1 MPDESML
8 RTPAPPRR
16 PAEEAL
22 QHELTMTAGILRSA
36 QSRLA
41 EEREERLRARAG
53 EELAMVDIRRA
64 REEARQL
71 KDERRA
77 QDRKHM
83 KVLADQRKALEMEL
97 KRAEGEQEAAI
108 AALKREREQTA
119 EMLREAHADHTRE
132 LEEQLAFAQE
142 ERELLLQE
150 AQRVREQ
157 EAAELAKKAQ
167 REIEAQ
173 LDADKEKRIAHL
185 QGVGVR
191 RLLKKGLA
199 RGWMAW
205 VELYKDRRRRR
216 ALLVKAGHQLLRPK
230 LTAVY
235 THWRHSWQTFTVSQ
249 ASMTH
254 EQRLAHE
261 VKTRRA
267 LEAEL
272 LKVQEELKAA
282 QEILNKEKYTQ
293 ESLRLEMSRKLD
305 DEKTKRVEAL
315 GQQGLK
321 RLMSQKLSMG
331 WSAWHAK
338 WSVRTRQ
345 RNLLKKAG
353 ARLSKPKLIASYKHW
368 AADWKDAMRIKSTMT
383 AEQQAT
389 AVRAE
394 RAEFEA
400 KLLAQVQQLQKDL
413 KHARDALASGKGL
426 EDELKRRMEEE
437 LEREKEKRVEN
448 IGKMGLKRLMNQK
461 LSMGWSALHSLWS
474 EARRQRNLLKK
485 AGARLIKPKL
495 MAAYS
500 NWKSGWSFEM
510 ARDKTMTIGE
520 RLAAEITRADAA
532 EEQARLTARELKA
545 AREAMAAGV
554 GQEAEIRRKMEEELE
569 REKEKRV
576 AHLGEMGVRRL
587 MNQGLTRGW
596 SAWHG
601 LWSESKRQRS
611 LLKKAGVRLVK
622 PKLIHSFQLWMLDW
636 KANEAKLMMTTAEQR
651 AAQIVADKAKKEQ
664 DLAMQVAELQKELEA
679 AHRRLGE
686 SHQGA
691 EERLRRIEAD
701 LEAEKDKRVAN
712 LGQVGLKRLMNQ
724 KLAMGWLAWH
734 AKWAEKRRQKNV
746 LKKAGARL
754 TKPKLIAS
762 YQHWRHDWAVV
773 RQTRKSMSIEE
784 RAAAE
789 VEERD
794 RMTLELK
801 QELDKVKAELQA
813 ARDAMLAGKGHEAE
827 MRRVMEEQVEKER
840 EKRIEALGTQGLK
853 RLVNQKLAIGW
864 SAWHDMWFEYRR
876 QRNLLKQAGVRMTKP
891 KLSAAYAHWN
901 RDWRTLQASRA
912 AMTAEQRL
920 ATEAGERAQLMAELQ
935 KQVDKL
941 SGELQAARTA
951 MIAGKGQEAETQRL
965 LQEQLEKEKE
975 KRVEALGQQGLK
987 RIMNQ
992 KLAMGWAVW
1001 HDMWATNVKQRNL
1014 LKKAGARLVKPKLI
1028 ASYQQ
1033 WKAGWQAEM
1042 KLEDLLAHEQKLM
1055 GRDEEMRRVEA
1066 ENAKLRKQLEEA
1078 RNAMVEGKG
1087 FEAEMKRK
1095 MEEQLEKEKEKRVE
1109 ALGQQGLKR
1118 IMNQKLAMG
1127 WAAWHDM
1134 WAANV
1139 KQRNLLKKAGA
1150 RLTKPKLILAYTQW
1164 RRDWEIETH
1173 QNATLSTEQKLLM
1186 EIKTRE
1192 QLEKENAELRREVER
1207 LRAAAIA
1214 GNAMEK
1220 ELKRKYEEELEREK
1234 DARVAHLGNMGL
1246 KRLMNQGL
1254 ARGWAAWH
1262 SLWSNNVRQRNLLK
1276 KAGMRITK
1284 PKLMNAYSHWLMDWK
1299 RELKAERMMT
1309 AEQKAAAELDRRAA
1323 EFAALEAKYDK
1334 VRKELVEAR
1343 DAMAKGLGLEYEQRK
1358 KMEEQLEKEREAR
1371 VEHLG
1376 QMGIKRLMNQKLS
1389 MGWAVWHTM
1398 CSEATHQRNLLKKAS
1413 ARLTKPKLIQSY
1425 ALWRRDWE
1433 ISANQAATMSTE
1445 QKLLAAQEAE
1455 RNLLAEVRELRREL
1469 ESMRELALQGKSTEA
1484 ELRRR
1489 HEEELER
1496 QKEARVAHLG
1506 EMGIKRL
1513 MNQKLAMGWA
1523 AWHGMWSDKV
1533 RKRNL
1538 LKQAGA
1544 RLTKPK
1550 MIASYSQWRRD
1561 WEAEESARYNMTT
1574 EERRAKEAEEKAR
1587 LLESL
1592 QTQVDKLSRELK
1604 EAREAMMAGRGLQS
1618 ELQRQAEEELERERE
1633 KRVAHLGQLGMK
1645 RLMNQKLALGWAAW
1659 HGKWSEKKRKKNLLK
1674 QAGARLTKPRLIQAY
1689 TYWIKDW
1696 THEIQTLGAMTM
1708 EQRYTTE
1715 RDKAAKFE
1723 AELVKLRDEL
1733 AAARAAMLSGEG
1745 QAAELK
1751 RLAEEQLEA
1760 EKAKRVEAL
1769 GTQGLKRLM
1778 NQKLAL
1784 GWTAWHGMW
1793 SDQVRKRNLLKQ
1805 AGARLTKP
1813 KLTYAYKLWRRDWEI
1828 EAHNSVF
1835 MSTEQKLLAATNEN
1849 EQLSTELKL
1858 VRTELEAM
1866 RKAAL
1871 SGRAQE
1877 AELQRQLEEE
1887 LERERAA
1894 RVEHLGQLGIKRLMN
1909 QKLALG
1915 WSAWH
1920 DMWSDRVKQR
1930 NLLKKAAARLTKPKL
1945 IAAYQHWVRGW
1956 DAEFS
1961 ALKLE
1966 KARLAA
1972 LSESQRLALE
1982 ISERKNAEEE
1992 LARLRQELK
2001 QARSD
2006 MAAGIGY
2013 EVERKR
2019 QMEEELERERQ
2030 RRVEHLGRVGMKR
2043 LLNQKLALGWSGW
2056 HDMWAEKVNQRNLLK
2071 KAAARLTKP
2080 KLISSYSHWRRSW
2093 EVEVQQQG
2101 FMTTEQKL
2109 VQREKEIN
2117 QLEAGMAKLRR
2128 ELQEARDAMIAGR
2141 GHEAELERRMQEQLE
2156 REKEKRVEALGQQ
2169 GLKRIMNKA
2178 LAMGW
2183 TAWLELWSEKVR
2195 QRNLLKKAGARLL
2208 KPKLIASYQHWRKS
2222 WEVETQKEE
2231 LITREER
2238 IALEAQSKLEM
2249 KRTIDKLQA
2258 DLKAANELLYGAGG
2272 LSNQLEQELEAERE
2286 KRVQHLS
2293 QLGVKRLMNQKLT
2306 LGWLGWHDM
2315 WSEKMRQRN
2324 LLKKASARLTKP
2336 RLIQAYTH
2344 WMKDWNAVR
2353 VARKTMSI
2361 TERLA
2366 LDKAE
2371 AQQEKEA
2378 LYAQVDKLSKE
2389 LKEARDTMLAGRG
2402 MEAELKRLA
2411 EERLEA
2417 EKAKRVEA
2425 LGTQGLKRLMNQ
2437 KLALGWTGWHALWS
2451 ERVRQRNLL
2460 KKASARLVKPKLIAS
2475 YQQWRHDW
2483 EIEQRKKMTMSTEQK
2498 LLVESQEKEKLLSEV
2513 NQLRKELEG
2522 AREAMISGRGQ
2533 EEELKRRM
2541 EEKLEAERAKRI
2553 EHLGQQGLRRILKQG
2568 IAKAWSAWF
2577 DMYSTKLRKQ
2587 RMLKHAA
2594 LRLTKPKLS
2603 AAYQHWMKDWDV
2615 ELATSR
2621 AEELRLSKMSSEER
2635 LALEMKQAKNLREQ
2649 NAQLQK
2655 ELKEAREVMLAG
2667 RGQEAEL
2674 KRLAEEELE
2683 REREKRVAHLGE
2695 MGVKRLMNQG
2705 LARGWSGWHALWA
2718 EKVRQRS
2725 LLKKAASRLTKPKL
2739 ISSYTHW
2746 RRDWELELRK
2756 NRFTTTEEKLLKK
2769 TEEAASLFD
2778 EVKKL
2783 KAELE
2788 KARASAL
2795 AGRGEEAELKRLAE
2809 EELEREREKR
2819 VAHLGEMGVKRL
2831 MNQGLARGWSGWHA
2845 LWAEKVRQ
2853 RSLLKK
2859 AASRLLKPK
2868 QSAAYA
2874 HWRRSWSIAEAAKKT
2889 KEMALSSMSLKE
2901 RIEYETAMRLKV
2913 EGNLAKALVELRE
2926 MREAALA
2933 GTALEQELRKQFEEK
2948 LHAEKE
2954 ERVMALQQVG
2964 IKRLINRDVARG
2976 WSTWHHRWQMYSKRK
2991 NMLLSSLARLMK
3003 PRLVKCFGHWMHDW
3017 DLTMLAKS
3025 AKSSQAALSDEGAR
3039 AKAEKDATQAKLG
3052 MELEKLRKELAD
3064 AREAMLAGRGMEAE
3078 QLRLIQEQLEAERE
3092 KRVVNLGE
3100 MGVKRLMNRK
3110 LALGWTAW
3118 HVMWYEKVRQRNLL
3132 KKASARL
3139 VKPKL
3144 IASYQQWRH
3153 DWERE
3158 SVEKRRKLMMS
3169 ESERRQ
3175 EELKA
3180 HLEDLESDYSARLSR
3195 ETERRQAVE
3204 EELKRRKVDFEE
3216 QLALTHVALV
3226 EARRAATDAINRAA
3240 VERASADAGK
3250 RATAEAAEAERARM
3264 LESAKRENAEQDLRR
3279 FQQDT
3284 DEELALQHVA
3294 LIEARKAATDALS
3307 RLSLEQAQAQAARRQ
3322 VAGMEEE
3329 LKKAI
3334 SQERAAQAEVGQMQ
3348 NLLQEH
3354 QMASEEKLNRLLEEH
3369 RTHLTKEIV
3378 RLSEDYERQLA
3389 ELRLQIVRASAV
3401 TESMNS
3407 ARREMSPMKV
3417 RSLLVFDPS
3426 KNLWQTLVHEIKEK
3440 GLRLAAL
3447 FSELDENSDGYVTRE
3462 EWIKGFS
3469 KMGPS
3474 FPRDVLSAGFDQ
3486 CDKDKSDS
3494 IDYQELEKWVKE
3506 FNPNSPTR
3514 SNPSESQPNP
3524 APTSVPAPPAPSP
3537 NTGEPKK
3544 KKKLTKEEEKK
3555 EAEAKKKGMKQVAL
3569 LTAMASQMGIR
3580 PEKQWYDDA
3589 VTANTVGDGHEDFQA
3604 MMIERANSFG
3614 HADLNNDGKLDF
3626 EEFKDL
3632 VKYRETTVYTE
3643 KQLRE
3648 KFDEMDEDAS
3658 GEVTLP
3664 EFIYYSLKDSLR
3676 RSKGRAIDLFR
3687 IWDEDESGYIDKNE
3701 FGKALVALGFVANR
3715 EDLNTVFDM
3724 LDEDG
3729 SGQIDYN
3736 ELNKMLKKGAG
3747 SAAAAAKKERPRSAS
3762 SQDEKAPVKKTDQ
3775 PGPAKKKNDKKP

>member
-992 KLAMGWAVW
+992 KLAMGWA
-1001 HDMWATNVKQRNL
+1001 
-1014 LKKAGARLVKPKLI
+1014 
-1028 ASYQQ
+1028 
-1033 WKAGWQAEM
+1033 
-1042 KLEDLLAHEQKLM
+1042 
-1055 GRDEEMRRVEA
+1055 
-1066 ENAKLRKQLEEA
+1066 
-1078 RNAMVEGKG
+1078 
-1087 FEAEMKRK
+1087 
-1095 MEEQLEKEKEKRVE
+1095 
-1109 ALGQQGLKR
+1109 
-1118 IMNQKLAMG
+1118 
-1127 WAAWHDM
+1127 AWHDM

-1389 MGWAVWHTM
+1389 MGWAVWHNM
-1398 CSEATHQRNLLKKAS
+1398 CSEATHQRNLLKKAG

-1574 EERRAKEAEEKAR
+1574 EERRAKEAEEKAL

-1659 HGKWSEKKRKKNLLK
+1659 HGKWSEKRRKKNLLK

-1689 TYWIKDW
+1689 THWIKDW
-1696 THEIQTLGAMTM
+1696 THEIQMLGAMTM

-1723 AELVKLRDEL
+1723 AELVNLRDEL
-1733 AAARAAMLSGEG
+1733 AAARAAMLSGKG

-1784 GWTAWHGMW
+1784 GWTAWHGIW

-1813 KLTYAYKLWRRDWEI
+1813 KLIYAYKLWRRDWEI

-2006 MAAGIGY
+2006 MAANGG
-2013 EVERKR
+2013 
-2019 QMEEELERERQ
+2019 
-2030 RRVEHLGRVGMKR
+2030 G
-2043 LLNQKLALGWSGW
+2043 
-2056 HDMWAEKVNQRNLLK
+2056 
-2071 KAAARLTKP
+2071 
-2080 KLISSYSHWRRSW
+2080 
-2093 EVEVQQQG
+2093 
-2101 FMTTEQKL
+2101 
-2109 VQREKEIN
+2109 
-2117 QLEAGMAKLRR
+2117 
-2128 ELQEARDAMIAGR
+2128 
-2141 GHEAELERRMQEQLE
+2141 
-2156 REKEKRVEALGQQ
+2156 
-2169 GLKRIMNKA
+2169 
-2178 LAMGW
+2178 
-2183 TAWLELWSEKVR
+2183 
-2195 QRNLLKKAGARLL
+2195 
-2208 KPKLIASYQHWRKS
+2208 
-2222 WEVETQKEE
+2222 
-2231 LITREER
+2231 TR
-2238 IALEAQSKLEM
+2238 
-2249 KRTIDKLQA
+2249 
-2258 DLKAANELLYGAGG
+2258 
-2272 LSNQLEQELEAERE
+2272 
-2286 KRVQHLS
+2286 
-2293 QLGVKRLMNQKLT
+2293 
-2306 LGWLGWHDM
+2306 
-2315 WSEKMRQRN
+2315 
-2324 LLKKASARLTKP
+2324 
-2336 RLIQAYTH
+2336 
-2344 WMKDWNAVR
+2344 
-2353 VARKTMSI
+2353 
-2361 TERLA
+2361 
-2366 LDKAE
+2366 
-2371 AQQEKEA
+2371 
-2378 LYAQVDKLSKE
+2378 
-2389 LKEARDTMLAGRG
+2389 
-2402 MEAELKRLA
+2402 
-2411 EERLEA
+2411 
-2417 EKAKRVEA
+2417 
-2425 LGTQGLKRLMNQ
+2425 
-2437 KLALGWTGWHALWS
+2437 
-2451 ERVRQRNLL
+2451 
-2460 KKASARLVKPKLIAS
+2460 
-2475 YQQWRHDW
+2475 
-2483 EIEQRKKMTMSTEQK
+2483 
-2498 LLVESQEKEKLLSEV
+2498 
-2513 NQLRKELEG
+2513 
-2522 AREAMISGRGQ
+2522 AREA
-2533 EEELKRRM
+2533 
-2541 EEKLEAERAKRI
+2541 
-2553 EHLGQQGLRRILKQG
+2553 
-2568 IAKAWSAWF
+2568 
-2577 DMYSTKLRKQ
+2577 
-2587 RMLKHAA
+2587 
-2594 LRLTKPKLS
+2594 
-2603 AAYQHWMKDWDV
+2603 
-2615 ELATSR
+2615 
-2621 AEELRLSKMSSEER
+2621 
-2635 LALEMKQAKNLREQ
+2635 
-2649 NAQLQK
+2649 
-2655 ELKEAREVMLAG
+2655 EAR
-2667 RGQEAEL
+2667 
-2674 KRLAEEELE
+2674 
-2683 REREKRVAHLGE
+2683 
-2695 MGVKRLMNQG
+2695 
-2705 LARGWSGWHALWA
+2705 
-2718 EKVRQRS
+2718 
-2725 LLKKAASRLTKPKL
+2725 
-2739 ISSYTHW
+2739 
-2746 RRDWELELRK
+2746 
-2756 NRFTTTEEKLLKK
+2756 
-2769 TEEAASLFD
+2769 
-2778 EVKKL
+2778 
-2783 KAELE
+2783 
-2788 KARASAL
+2788 
-2795 AGRGEEAELKRLAE
+2795 
-2809 EELEREREKR
+2809 
-2819 VAHLGEMGVKRL
+2819 
-2831 MNQGLARGWSGWHA
+2831 
-2845 LWAEKVRQ
+2845 
-2853 RSLLKK
+2853 
-2859 AASRLLKPK
+2859 
-2868 QSAAYA
+2868 
-2874 HWRRSWSIAEAAKKT
+2874 
-2889 KEMALSSMSLKE
+2889 
-2901 RIEYETAMRLKV
+2901 
-2913 EGNLAKALVELRE
+2913 
-2926 MREAALA
+2926 
-2933 GTALEQELRKQFEEK
+2933 
-2948 LHAEKE
+2948 
-2954 ERVMALQQVG
+2954 
-2964 IKRLINRDVARG
+2964 
-2976 WSTWHHRWQMYSKRK
+2976 
-2991 NMLLSSLARLMK
+2991 
-3003 PRLVKCFGHWMHDW
+3003 
-3017 DLTMLAKS
+3017 
-3025 AKSSQAALSDEGAR
+3025 
-3039 AKAEKDATQAKLG
+3039 
-3052 MELEKLRKELAD
+3052 
-3064 AREAMLAGRGMEAE
+3064 
-3078 QLRLIQEQLEAERE
+3078 
-3092 KRVVNLGE
+3092 
-3100 MGVKRLMNRK
+3100 
-3110 LALGWTAW
+3110 
-3118 HVMWYEKVRQRNLL
+3118 
-3132 KKASARL
+3132 
-3139 VKPKL
+3139 
-3144 IASYQQWRH
+3144 
-3153 DWERE
+3153 
-3158 SVEKRRKLMMS
+3158 
-3169 ESERRQ
+3169 
-3175 EELKA
+3175 
-3180 HLEDLESDYSARLSR
+3180 
-3195 ETERRQAVE
+3195 
-3204 EELKRRKVDFEE
+3204 
-3216 QLALTHVALV
+3216 
-3226 EARRAATDAINRAA
+3226 
-3240 VERASADAGK
+3240 
-3250 RATAEAAEAERARM
+3250 
-3264 LESAKRENAEQDLRR
+3264 
-3279 FQQDT
+3279 
-3284 DEELALQHVA
+3284 
-3294 LIEARKAATDALS
+3294 
-3307 RLSLEQAQAQAARRQ
+3307 
-3322 VAGMEEE
+3322 
-3329 LKKAI
+3329 
-3334 SQERAAQAEVGQMQ
+3334 
-3348 NLLQEH
+3348 
-3354 QMASEEKLNRLLEEH
+3354 
-3369 RTHLTKEIV
+3369 
-3378 RLSEDYERQLA
+3378 
-3389 ELRLQIVRASAV
+3389 
-3401 TESMNS
+3401 
-3407 ARREMSPMKV
+3407 
-3417 RSLLVFDPS
+3417 
-3426 KNLWQTLVHEIKEK
+3426 
-3440 GLRLAAL
+3440 
-3447 FSELDENSDGYVTRE
+3447 
-3462 EWIKGFS
+3462 
-3469 KMGPS
+3469 
-3474 FPRDVLSAGFDQ
+3474 
-3486 CDKDKSDS
+3486 
-3494 IDYQELEKWVKE
+3494 
-3506 FNPNSPTR
+3506 
-3514 SNPSESQPNP
+3514 
-3524 APTSVPAPPAPSP
+3524 
-3537 NTGEPKK
+3537 
-3544 KKKLTKEEEKK
+3544 
-3555 EAEAKKKGMKQVAL
+3555 
-3569 LTAMASQMGIR
+3569 
-3580 PEKQWYDDA
+3580 
-3589 VTANTVGDGHEDFQA
+3589 
-3604 MMIERANSFG
+3604 
-3614 HADLNNDGKLDF
+3614 
-3626 EEFKDL
+3626 
-3632 VKYRETTVYTE
+3632 
-3643 KQLRE
+3643 
-3648 KFDEMDEDAS
+3648 
-3658 GEVTLP
+3658 
-3664 EFIYYSLKDSLR
+3664 
-3676 RSKGRAIDLFR
+3676 
-3687 IWDEDESGYIDKNE
+3687 
-3701 FGKALVALGFVANR
+3701 
-3715 EDLNTVFDM
+3715 
-3724 LDEDG
+3724 
-3729 SGQIDYN
+3729 
-3736 ELNKMLKKGAG
+3736 
-3747 SAAAAAKKERPRSAS
+3747 
-3762 SQDEKAPVKKTDQ
+3762 
-3775 PGPAKKKNDKKP
+3775 

>member
-1 MPDESML
+1 
-8 RTPAPPRR
+8 
-16 PAEEAL
+16 
-22 QHELTMTAGILRSA
+22 MTAGILRSA

-500 NWKSGWSFEM
+500 NWKNGWSFEM

-1001 HDMWATNVKQRNL
+1001 HDMWAT
-1014 LKKAGARLVKPKLI
+1014 
-1028 ASYQQ
+1028 
-1033 WKAGWQAEM
+1033 
-1042 KLEDLLAHEQKLM
+1042 
-1055 GRDEEMRRVEA
+1055 
-1066 ENAKLRKQLEEA
+1066 
-1078 RNAMVEGKG
+1078 
-1087 FEAEMKRK
+1087 
-1095 MEEQLEKEKEKRVE
+1095 
-1109 ALGQQGLKR
+1109 
-1118 IMNQKLAMG
+1118 
-1127 WAAWHDM
+1127 
-1134 WAANV
+1134 NV

-1689 TYWIKDW
+1689 THWIKDW
-1696 THEIQTLGAMTM
+1696 THEIQMLGAMTM

-1784 GWTAWHGMW
+1784 GWTAWHGIW

-1813 KLTYAYKLWRRDWEI
+1813 KLIYAYKLWRRDWEI